1 VYSCFIDEPLSKA
14 LATMAKHR
22 VRRLP
27 ALDRSGHMRGV
38 VSIDDIVRASDL
50 RGAPT
55 SEDIVAAW
63 KSICARKVVVGAA

>member
-1 VYSCFIDEPLSKA
+1 
-14 LATMAKHR
+14 
-22 VRRLP
+22 
-27 ALDRSGHMRGV
+27 MRGV

-63 KSICARKVVVGAA
+63 KSICARKIIVGAA